1 MNYTRRMRG
10 NELVIFDENG
20 NELLCIKETAE
31 NGCMNFCLVGEL
43 RNEIA
48 YEFEDEL
55 AAVLTV
61 CHNVRIDLSGLT
73 FIASAGLHTLLRTQQ
88 MTDKMPDGRL
98 IISGISEQVMTV
110 FESSG
115 FVDLFDFELKEG
127 GAV

>member
-10 NELVIFDENG
+10 NALVISDESG
-20 NELLCIKETAE
+20 KELLCIKETAE
-31 NGCMNFCLVGEL
+31 NGCMNFSLVGEL

-55 AAVLTV
+55 CAVLTV
-61 CHNVRIDLSGLT
+61 CHNVRVDLSKLT
-73 FIASAGLHTLLRTQQ
+73 FIASAGLHTLLHTQQ
-88 MTDKMPDGRL
+88 MTDEMPDGKL

-115 FVDLFDFELKEG
+115 FVDLFEFDLKEG
-127 GAV
+127 AV